1 MRSPEVSTPFQ
12 TEALNYGQNQ
22 NPVEGKS
29 FENLQSFVIS
39 GTVKPIK
46 VAPGDEKSDYSDRR
60 IYYTLPKNK
69 TTFQN
74 QDRDLGML
82 YTYLFEEKTLE
93 DIGKENGNLTREAVR
108 QIIEARVKDLHNGAE
123 EWARDQFPLESF
135 DFRKPFTLTSRQK
148 FSEIQGGR
156 SNNIA
161 KRLAEGATLDDLKKE
176 FGQGQIARS
185 RVALKNRGIDI
196 EREKNPVLPRFEGLG
211 NPEATN
217 DEIQALLD
225 KIRYPREYL
234 LLKKSGLVVDV
245 TTVTRKAGLHLRS
258 NRIGLISESLAKELL
273 PQTKVAIIIKDKD
286 GKEKTVYYHIIA
298 TIHEPIAVDLL
309 QSNRNLDIFRVN
321 PVSQIAGPKE
331 EKLPN
336 TSKLVSE
343 EYGSLGS
350 LIGELIESRWG
361 GMGKGGINTADIIKG
376 SPVEIYYAKRR
387 FFYRNGQEIQLR
399 QHIQSRLRELG

>member
-135 DFRKPFTLTSRQK
+135 DFRKPLSIASRK
-148 FSEIQGGR
+148 RISERMSGKSI
-156 SNNIA
+156 
-161 KRLAEGATLDDLKKE
+161 E
-176 FGQGQIARS
+176 IARRLDQGDSQDNIRKDYTAHQQS
-185 RVALKNRGIDI
+185 RAR
-196 EREKNPVLPRFEGLG
+196 PVLK
-211 NPEATN
+211 TW
-217 DEIQALLD
+217 
-225 KIRYPREYL
+225 EY
-234 LLKKSGLVVDV
+234 
-245 TTVTRKAGLHLRS
+245 
-258 NRIGLISESLAKELL
+258 
-273 PQTKVAIIIKDKD
+273 
-286 GKEKTVYYHIIA
+286 
-298 TIHEPIAVDLL
+298 
-309 QSNRNLDIFRVN
+309 
-321 PVSQIAGPKE
+321 
-331 EKLPN
+331 KL
-336 TSKLVSE
+336 
-343 EYGSLGS
+343 
-350 LIGELIESRWG
+350 
-361 GMGKGGINTADIIKG
+361 
-376 SPVEIYYAKRR
+376 
-387 FFYRNGQEIQLR
+387 
-399 QHIQSRLRELG
+399 